1 MIEKKLGKAAF
12 PGIKITFIVQE
23 EPLGLAHAVLT
34 ARPFLKN
41 SSFVMVLGDN
51 LYDHNLQDALYIFQ
65 KEKADALACLTPVE
79 EPGLYG
85 IAEVRHGHIVSLE
98 EKPENPRSNLAIMGI
113 YFFKHSIFSAVE
125 RITPSKRGELEI
137 TDAMRELINM
147 GGKVIPYSYPGWWM
161 DIGRPED
168 VLRANR
174 QVLQRMFGLDKS
186 GHFFKAP
193 APRTMPLGD
202 KMAGGSGA
210 GDSISEVTFPEA
222 PSSEELFL
230 AASAPD
236 VSLCRVAP
244 SAVISGSR
252 LKGPLVIGDKC
263 RITGSYIGPY
273 TSIGPGSVVENSFVE
288 NSVLFEGVSIKSLK
302 NPIRESILGEGAS
315 IWGRGGMGR
324 KPKKFLLGA
333 GSSIYL

>member
-1 MIEKKLGKAAF
+1 
-12 PGIKITFIVQE
+12 
-23 EPLGLAHAVLT
+23 
-34 ARPFLKN
+34 
-41 SSFVMVLGDN
+41 
-51 LYDHNLQDALYIFQ
+51 
-65 KEKADALACLTPVE
+65 
-79 EPGLYG
+79 
-85 IAEVRHGHIVSLE
+85 
-98 EKPENPRSNLAIMGI
+98 
-113 YFFKHSIFSAVE
+113 
-125 RITPSKRGELEI
+125 
-137 TDAMRELINM
+137 
-147 GGKVIPYSYPGWWM
+147 
-161 DIGRPED
+161 
-168 VLRANR
+168 
-174 QVLQRMFGLDKS
+174 
-186 GHFFKAP
+186 
-193 APRTMPLGD
+193 
-202 KMAGGSGA
+202 MAGGSGA

-315 IWGRGGMGR
+315 IWGR
-324 KPKKFLLGA
+324 
-333 GSSIYL
+333 